1 MTEVSEITE
10 ASIIPTAEAA
20 SDQEAE
26 ASVAEAVAA
35 ADSDPA
41 VAAEAVSEVADNFKK
56 QKLFKK

>member
-1 MTEVSEITE
+1 MTEVLEITE

-35 ADSDPA
+35 DSDPA
-41 VAAEAVSEVADNFKK
+41 VAAEVVSEAADNFKK